1 MPDRDWYTAHVPK
14 HWRRAARAIEGGADF
29 DRIGD
34 LALSAFPRAI
44 RDAAGVA
51 GFDEMLAVVLR
62 FAAGRTIDAAGELRD
77 ALQAGLRAGG
87 WELTM
92 AAYAA
97 AQATLADLAAQGPP
111 VEGAAQSFAHRF
123 VVQTLDASLFA
134 PALLLTVGGR
144 FASAEAAQDWQRGCL
159 AAIGDRIDK
168 LAASFLKHRSG
179 VGLRAPRRAT
189 PRLKTADLLF
199 QPVGS

>member
-14 HWRRAARAIEGGADF
+14 NWRGAARRIEGGADF

-34 LALSAFPRAI
+34 LALPAFPRTV
-44 RDAAGVA
+44 RDAGGVA
-51 GFDEMLAVVLR
+51 GFDDMLAVVER
-62 FAAGRTIDAAGELRD
+62 FADGSTRDAALELRG

-87 WELTM
+87 WDLTRI
-92 AAYAA
+92 AYAA
-97 AQATLADLAAQGPP
+97 ALATLADLARSARVQS
-111 VEGAAQSFAHRF
+111 AAHSFTRRF

-134 PALLLTVGGR
+134 PSRLRTVGGR
-144 FASAEAAQDWQRGCL
+144 FASAEAAQDWQRACV
-159 AAIGDRIDK
+159 AAMADRIDK
-168 LAASFLKHRSG
+168 LAASFLEHRSG

-199 QPVGS
+199 QPVGT